1 MIVSI
6 LTVLFLLSGTAFMV
20 IATVGLIR
28 LPDLYTRMHAIT
40 KAGTLGIILV
50 TVSLAVHF
58 ADLSV
63 ATRAVALV
71 VFVLLTAPVSAHMI
85 GRAGY
90 LGEVALWSGTLFDQW
105 DVSFGELRR
114 ETVETEANARRRASP
129 ATGGDGRTEPVEEA
143 PTDPPAGG

>member
-1 MIVSI
+1 MILSI
-6 LTVLFLLSGTAFMV
+6 LTVLFLLSGTAFMA

-28 LPDLYTRMHAIT
+28 LPDLYTRMHGIT

-50 TVSLAVHF
+50 SISVAVHF
-58 ADLSV
+58 GDLSV
-63 ATRAVALV
+63 ATRAVALI

-105 DVSFGELRR
+105 NAGFDQLQR
-114 ETVETEANARRRASP
+114 ETVETDANARRRTQP
-129 ATGGDGRTEPVEEA
+129 ADPSSEGQTGAA
-143 PTDPPAGG
+143 PSTDPPPSS